1 MSADKVKE
9 AVRDVNG
16 TTVKGD
22 SVITISSASFADD
35 ESILVSDLSGA
46 ADVFDMSTDASC
58 DKSAITK
65 SASNDD
71 GASVFTFSDKE
82 KEKIKRDYNVCGKR
96 FERGSGARGIRN
108 NVVETMPVSLEK
120 YS

>member
-1 MSADKVKE
+1 MSADKVNE
-9 AVRDVNG
+9 AARDAFE
-16 TTVKGD
+16 TAAKGD

-46 ADVFDMSTDASC
+46 ADVFDTSSDASC

-65 SASNDD
+65 SATNDD
-71 GASVFTFSDKE
+71 GASVFTFSEKE

-96 FERGSGARGIRN
+96 FERSSGARGIRN
-108 NVVETMPVSLEK
+108 NVVETMPVSL
-120 YS
+120 